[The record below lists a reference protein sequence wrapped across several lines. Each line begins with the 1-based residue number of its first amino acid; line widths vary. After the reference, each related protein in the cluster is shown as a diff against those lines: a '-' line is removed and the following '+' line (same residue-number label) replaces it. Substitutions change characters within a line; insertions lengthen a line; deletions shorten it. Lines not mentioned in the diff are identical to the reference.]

1 MHAAEPARIV
11 VTGIGI
17 TASIGQGRRA
27 FVDALLAGEH
37 RFSMMRRP
45 GRQRPSAADDTAAPF
60 MGAEI
65 AELRMPDAIPMAKL
79 RNASWSAQ
87 VALATLHE
95 AWEDAGLDDVDP
107 GRIGLIIGGSNFQQ
121 RELAL
126 SQLKYQDRIEFLRP
140 THAMTF
146 MDTDLCG
153 LCSEV
158 FGIRGLAIT
167 VGGASAS
174 GQLAAIQAAEAVRSG
189 QVDVCIALGALMDLS
204 FFECQAFRSLGAMG
218 SDRFAGQPGLAC
230 RPFDRDHDGFIFGE
244 ACGAIV
250 VRRADDATG
259 GKAQD
264 AMRDAKLDATQ
275 NAVNHARPPY
285 AELKGWAMAWDA
297 NRNPNPSLEGET
309 TVIQRALAMA
319 GLAADAIDYV
329 NPHGTASV
337 VGDET
342 ELAAL
347 RACGLDHAYIN
358 ATKSLVGHGL
368 SAAGMVEL
376 IAIMLQMQAGRLHPS
391 RNLDNPIDAGFRWVG
406 ATAVDHAVQRALN
419 MSMGFGGINTA
430 VCLQRC

>member
-1 MHAAEPARIV
+1 MLNVQGSDSAPIV

-17 TASIGQGRRA
+17 TASIGQGRRVFA
-27 FVDALLAGEH
+27 DALLAGEH
-37 RFSMMRRP
+37 RFSVMQRP
-45 GRQRPSAADDTAAPF
+45 GRQKPSVADDAAAPF
-60 MGAEI
+60 AGTQFIGAEI
-65 AELRMPDAIPMAKL
+65 ADLRMPGAIQPAKL

-107 GRIGLIIGGSNFQQ
+107 ERIGLIVGGSNMQQ
-121 RELAL
+121 RELVL
-126 SQLKYQDRIEFLRP
+126 NQVKYQDRVEFLRP
-140 THAMTF
+140 THAMSF

-153 LCSEV
+153 ICSET

-174 GQLAAIQAAEAVRSG
+174 GQLAAIQAIEAVRSG

-204 FFECQAFRSLGAMG
+204 YFECQAFRSLGAMG
-218 SDRFAGQPGLAC
+218 SDRYSSQPELAC
-230 RPFDRDHDGFIFGE
+230 RPFDRDRDGFIFGE

-250 VRRADDATG
+250 VRRASNPSG
-259 GKAQD
+259 
-264 AMRDAKLDATQ
+264 
-275 NAVNHARPPY
+275 AVRPAY

-309 TVIQRALAMA
+309 TVIRRALTMA

-329 NPHGTASV
+329 NPHGTASM

-376 IAIMLQMQAGRLHPS
+376 IAIMLQMQAGTLHPT
-391 RNLDNPIDAGFRWVG
+391 RNLDNPIDPGFRWVG
-406 ATAVDHAVQRALN
+406 ATPVDHVVERALN

>member
-1 MHAAEPARIV
+1 MHAAEHPPIV
-11 VTGIGI
+11 VSGIGI
-17 TASIGQGRRA
+17 TASIGQGRRD
-27 FVDALLAGEH
+27 FTDALLAGEH
-37 RFSMMRRP
+37 RFAAMRRP
-45 GRQRPSAADDTAAPF
+45 GRQKPPAADDTAAPF
-60 MGAEI
+60 IGAEI
-65 AELRMPDAIPMAKL
+65 ADLRMPDAIAAAKL
-79 RNASWSAQ
+79 RNLSWSAQ

-95 AWEDAGLDDVDP
+95 AWEDAGLDGVDP
-107 GRIGLIIGGSNFQQ
+107 RRIGLIVGGSNIQQ
-121 RELAL
+121 RELVL
-126 SQLKYQDRIEFLRP
+126 SQAKYQDRVEFLRP

-153 LCSEV
+153 VCSEV

-174 GQLAAIQAAEAVRSG
+174 GQLAAIQAIEAVRSG

-218 SDRFAGQPGLAC
+218 SDRFAREPELAC
-230 RPFDRDHDGFIFGE
+230 RPFDRDRDGFIYGE

-250 VRRADDATG
+250 VRRAADAT
-259 GKAQD
+259 
-264 AMRDAKLDATQ
+264 RT
-275 NAVNHARPPY
+275 PY

-297 NRNPNPSLEGET
+297 NRNPNPSFEGET
-309 TVIQRALAMA
+309 AAIRGALARA
-319 GLAADAIDYV
+319 GLSADAIDYV

-347 RACGLDHAYIN
+347 RACGLDRAWIN
-358 ATKSLVGHGL
+358 ATKSLVGHAL

-376 IAIMLQMQAGRLHPS
+376 IAVMLQMQAGRLHPS

-406 ATAVDHAVQRALN
+406 ATSIDHVVERALN

-430 VCLQRC
+430 ICLQRG

>member
-1 MHAAEPARIV
+1 MRDSNSTPIV
-11 VTGIGI
+11 VSGIGI

-27 FVDALLAGEH
+27 FTDALLAGEH
-37 RFSMMRRP
+37 RFSVMRRP
-45 GRQRPSAADDTAAPF
+45 GRQKLSVGDDVAAPF
-60 MGAEI
+60 IGAEI
-65 AELRMPDAIPMAKL
+65 TDLRMPDAIQPTKL

-107 GRIGLIIGGSNFQQ
+107 ERIGLIVGGSNLQQ
-121 RELAL
+121 RELVL
-126 SQLKYQDRIEFLRP
+126 NQIKYQDRVEFLRP
-140 THAMTF
+140 THAMSF

-153 LCSEV
+153 ICSET

-174 GQLAAIQAAEAVRSG
+174 GQLAAIQAVEAVRSG
-189 QVDVCIALGALMDLS
+189 QVDVCIAMGALMDLS
-204 FFECQAFRSLGAMG
+204 YFECQAFRSLGAMG
-218 SDRFAGQPGLAC
+218 SDRFATRPELAC
-230 RPFDRDHDGFIFGE
+230 RPFDRDRDGFIFGE

-250 VRRADDATG
+250 VRRASDASG
-259 GKAQD
+259 
-264 AMRDAKLDATQ
+264 AT
-275 NAVNHARPPY
+275 RSPY

-297 NRNPNPSLEGET
+297 NRNPNPSFEGET
-309 TVIQRALAMA
+309 TVIRRALTMA
-319 GLAADAIDYV
+319 GLAADKIDYV
-329 NPHGTASV
+329 NPHGTASI

-391 RNLDNPIDAGFRWVG
+391 RNLDNPIDPEFRWVG
-406 ATAVDHAVQRALN
+406 ATPVDHAVERALN

>member
-1 MHAAEPARIV
+1 MPSSESARLV
-11 VTGIGI
+11 VSGIGI

-27 FVDALLAGEH
+27 FTDALLAGEH
-37 RFSMMRRP
+37 RFSVMRRP
-45 GRQRPSAADDTAAPF
+45 GRQKPPATDDVSAPF
-60 MGAEI
+60 IGAEI
-65 AELRMPDAIPMAKL
+65 ADLRIPDAIPAAKL

-107 GRIGLIIGGSNFQQ
+107 QRIGLIVGGSNMQQ
-121 RELAL
+121 RELVL
-126 SQLKYQDRIEFLRP
+126 NQLKYQDRVEFLRP
-140 THAMTF
+140 THAMSF

-153 LCSEV
+153 ICSEE
-158 FGIRGLAIT
+158 FGIRGLAMT

-204 FFECQAFRSLGAMG
+204 FLECQAFRSLGAMG
-218 SDRFAGQPGLAC
+218 SDRFARQPELAC
-230 RPFDRDHDGFIFGE
+230 RPFDRDRDGFIFGE

-250 VRRADDATG
+250 VRRAADASSG
-259 GKAQD
+259 ASS
-264 AMRDAKLDATQ
+264 
-275 NAVNHARPPY
+275 PY
-285 AELKGWAMAWDA
+285 AELKSWAMAWDA

-309 TVIQRALAMA
+309 TVIRRALATA
-319 GLAADAIDYV
+319 GLSADSIDYV
-329 NPHGTASV
+329 NPHGTASM

-391 RNLDNPIDAGFRWVG
+391 RNLDNPMDAGFRWVG
-406 ATAVDHAVQRALN
+406 ATSVDHVVEHALN

>member
-1 MHAAEPARIV
+1 MRSPEPARIV
-11 VTGIGI
+11 VGGIGV

-27 FVDALLAGEH
+27 FADALLAGEH
-37 RFSMMRRP
+37 RLSVMRRP
-45 GRQRPSAADDTAAPF
+45 GRQRPAAGDAVAADAVAAPF
-60 MGAEI
+60 IGAEI
-65 AELRMPDAIPMAKL
+65 ADLRMPDAIPKALL
-79 RNASWSAQ
+79 RTASWSAQ

-95 AWEDAGLDDVDP
+95 AWVDAGLDDVDP
-107 GRIGLIIGGSNFQQ
+107 HRIGLIVGGSNMQQ
-121 RELAL
+121 RELVL
-126 SQLKYQDRIEFLRP
+126 NQTRYHDRVEFLRP
-140 THAMTF
+140 MHAVSF

-153 LCSEV
+153 ICSEV

-204 FFECQAFRSLGAMG
+204 YFECQAFVSLGAMG
-218 SDRFAGQPGLAC
+218 SSRFAAEPERAC
-230 RPFDRDHDGFIFGE
+230 RPFDRDRDGFIFGE

-250 VRRADDATG
+250 VRRADDIARGAT
-259 GKAQD
+259 
-264 AMRDAKLDATQ
+264 
-275 NAVNHARPPY
+275 PSY
-285 AELKGWAMAWDA
+285 AELKGWAMTWDA

-309 TVIQRALAMA
+309 TAIRRALAMA
-319 GLAADAIDYV
+319 GLEAEGIDYV
-329 NPHGTASV
+329 NPHGTASM

-347 RACGLDHAYIN
+347 RACGLGHAYIN
-358 ATKSLVGHGL
+358 TTKSLVGHGL

-391 RNLDNPIDAGFRWVG
+391 RNLENPIDAGFRWVG
-406 ATAVDHAVQRALN
+406 AHPVDHVVERALN

-430 VCLQRC
+430 VCLQRCSPFD